1 MKQEQV
7 AVGIGINMSDLKTLE
22 DRFAFAL
29 IISMTTLRVLEGSPF
44 ALSME
49 ALGQTIFS
57 ILEELDEKGVLNAD
71 EVKKMA
77 KDKLA
82 SMMEMVKNDGVE
94 DVVKFMERQLKEN
107 EDSAQRN

>member
-7 AVGIGINMSDLKTLE
+7 AVGIGINMSEIKTLE

-29 IISMTTLRVLEGSPF
+29 MISMTTLRVLEGSPF

-49 ALGQTIFS
+49 ALGQTIFF

-77 KDKLA
+77 NDKLA
-82 SMMEMVKNDGVE
+82 SLKEMMKKDGIE
-94 DVVKFMERQLKEN
+94 DVVRSMEQKLQED
-107 EDSAQRN
+107 EDSVEKN